1 MPRISRIA
9 RDFLITHGVCRQSA
23 RRKSPRN
30 RRSVFVQFVKFVA
43 SLSRCKFVHSF
54 SEVGGHGPG
63 RGLRGSSWINGFSS
77 GFDPRISVHP
87 RPNSTGATC
96 SSVFGVQ
103 RARAEILSQLLSPGA
118 RCQPIWR
125 SGNASTGVRALY
137 SPRRPG
143 VHEDARRTPDASV
156 KSPCPPCLR
165 GETGR
170 LCGCRVTV

>member
-1 MPRISRIA
+1 
-9 RDFLITHGVCRQSA
+9 
-23 RRKSPRN
+23 
-30 RRSVFVQFVKFVA
+30 
-43 SLSRCKFVHSF
+43 HSF

-118 RCQPIWR
+118 RCQPIWS
-125 SGNASTGVRALY
+125 SGNASTGVRGGAK
-137 SPRRPG
+137 RM
-143 VHEDARRTPDASV
+143 DRRTFLESIGRGAASV
-156 KSPCPPCLR
+156 YLGARSLSAGTGLTERLGVTSDEITADFEAALKFIREFGLR
-165 GETGR
+165 WVEVR
-170 LCGCRVTV
+170 NLWNSYVTESSL

>member
-1 MPRISRIA
+1 MPPVRATQKPAEPPLCFRAIREIRGQFFTMQICSQLLGGR
-9 RDFLITHGVCRQSA
+9 G
-23 RRKSPRN
+23 PRP
-30 RRSVFVQFVKFVA
+30 RT
-43 SLSRCKFVHSF
+43 
-54 SEVGGHGPG
+54 
-63 RGLRGSSWINGFSS
+63 GLRGSSWINGFSS

-143 VHEDARRTPDASV
+143 VHGDARE
-156 KSPCPPCLR
+156 SP
-165 GETGR
+165 
-170 LCGCRVTV
+170 